1 MLSRLRA
8 AHGSAAASDRRIR
21 EEALRHAGAPAIYG
35 PVMSKRK
42 QPRAFA
48 PVPIGRSDGPYWIH
62 GLHAVRAAL
71 GNPERRRL
79 RVLATDPALI
89 AGSPEGGPAL
99 EVVKREELDR
109 ILPGSVHQG
118 IALLTMALPEPDF
131 EEAAEP
137 VPGQPNRIVVLDQ
150 VTDPRNVGAVLR
162 SAAAFAARCVVLT
175 HRHAPSEAGALAK
188 AASGGLEVTPLVRVS
203 NLARALDRLG
213 ALGYWRIGFDA
224 EARDT
229 LPEVDLAGNVA
240 LVLGAEGEGL
250 RRLTGE
256 RCDRLVR
263 LPMASGGVVDSL
275 NVAAAAAIALYAA
288 YNAG

>member
-1 MLSRLRA
+1 MT
-8 AHGSAAASDRRIR
+8 
-21 EEALRHAGAPAIYG
+21 
-35 PVMSKRK
+35 KRK

-48 PVPIGRSDGPYWIH
+48 PVPIGRSDGPYWIY

-71 GNPERRRL
+71 ANPERRRL
-79 RVLATDPALI
+79 RVLSIDPELL

-99 EVVKREELDR
+99 EVVRREELDR

-118 IALLTMALPEPDF
+118 AALLTMALPEPDLDDV
-131 EEAAEP
+131 AEP
-137 VPGQPNRIVVLDQ
+137 VPGRGNRIVVLDQ

-162 SAAAFAARCVVLT
+162 SAAAFDARCVVVT

-188 AASGGLEVTPLVRVS
+188 AASGGLEVTPLVRVP

-213 ALGYWRIGFDA
+213 ELGYWRIGFDA
-224 EARDT
+224 EARET
-229 LPEVDLAGNVA
+229 FPEVDLAGNVA

-263 LPMASGGVVDSL
+263 LPMATGGVVDSL